1 MLLVKMM
8 LLGFKQKIKLNH
20 TIVIVMTILMETLS
34 KFIFNFAL
42 KKQLTQLILC
52 LKYIILNNEC
62 DFYVYSISNMVV
74 MNNSHHL

>member
-34 KFIFNFAL
+34 KIIFNFAL
-42 KKQLTQLILC
+42 KKQLNTA
-52 LKYIILNNEC
+52 
-62 DFYVYSISNMVV
+62 
-74 MNNSHHL
+74 HLMREIYYFK